1 MKVGILTHPL
11 ETNYGGLL
19 QAYALQT
26 VIRRM
31 GHDVYTIDRHNKGAR
46 SNLPRHI
53 LGLIKRYFR
62 RYVQRNPNVSTSWN
76 AYLTMKEK
84 DILGKNTW
92 KFVQKNIKIT
102 NRVWSHE
109 LKDIDEKYQFDAYVV
124 GSDQIWLPNY
134 CPNSFLDFV
143 KRDNVIKCSY
153 AASCS
158 CASWSPELTDACRPL
173 ARSFKGLSV
182 REIDLIEFCRK
193 EFGCA
198 AQHVLDPTLLLDKE
212 DYLTV
217 VDKNIKGDDIIFS
230 YILDDTQEK
239 RSLVEKVSK
248 HYGVGVAWV
257 NAERPYY
264 KRNDVNI
271 NECIFPSVD
280 NWINNLNNAK
290 FVITDSFHGMA
301 MSIVFK
307 KPFIVIANKKRG
319 LSRFESMLGLFGLES
334 RLILNVN
341 DFTEEHLLAI
351 NYDNVYDII
360 KSKRKESIE
369 FLNTMLSK

>member
-46 SNLPRHI
+46 SILPRHI

-76 AYLTMKEK
+76 AHLTMKEK

-92 KFVQKNIKIT
+92 KFVQKNINIT
-102 NRVWSHE
+102 SRVWSHE

-158 CASWSPELTDACRPL
+158 CASWSPELTDACRQL

-182 REIDLIEFCRK
+182 REKDLIEFCRK

-217 VDKNIKGDDIIFS
+217 VDTNVKGDDIIFS

-239 RSLVEKVSK
+239 RSLIEKVSK

-257 NAERPYY
+257 NADRPYY
-264 KRNDVNI
+264 KRNDVDI

-280 NWINNLNNAK
+280 NWINNLNNAR